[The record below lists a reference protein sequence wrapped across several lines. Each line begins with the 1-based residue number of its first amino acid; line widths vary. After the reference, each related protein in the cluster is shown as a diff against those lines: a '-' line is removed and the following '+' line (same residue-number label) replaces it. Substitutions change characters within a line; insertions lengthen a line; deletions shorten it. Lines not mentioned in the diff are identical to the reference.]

1 MHPPVTS
8 DARDGLAPLDP
19 RVARS
24 RAKVID
30 AATQLLIEAG
40 PRAVTV
46 DAVVE
51 RSGVAKSTLYRHW
64 TSREDLLVEVMRCN
78 VPDLPP
84 PAADLPFEAAL
95 RQFVHDLAAVLSSPD
110 WRAIMPALIMLQQHM
125 PELAHIAHDDRT
137 EKFDILGGVLQRGV
151 DEGVLPAGLDHELV
165 ARVLIGPMFFAVVS
179 GHPDDADAVDATA
192 DFVVDRFLASYR

>member
-1 MHPPVTS
+1 
-8 DARDGLAPLDP
+8 
-19 RVARS
+19 VARS

-64 TSREDLLVEVMRCN
+64 SSREDLLVEVMRCN
-78 VPDLPP
+78 VPDVPP
-84 PAADLPFEAAL
+84 PPDDLPFEAAL
-95 RQFVHDLAAVLSSPD
+95 RRLVHDLANVLSSPD
-110 WRAIMPALIMLQQHM
+110 WRAIMPALMMLQQHM
-125 PELAHIAHDDRT
+125 PELARIAHDDRM
-137 EKFDILGGVLQRGV
+137 EKFDILGAVLQRGV
-151 DEGVLPAGLDHELV
+151 DEGVLPEALDHELV
-165 ARVLIGPMFFAVVS
+165 ARVLIGPIFFAVVS
-179 GHPDDADAVDATA
+179 GRTDEVDVDVDATA